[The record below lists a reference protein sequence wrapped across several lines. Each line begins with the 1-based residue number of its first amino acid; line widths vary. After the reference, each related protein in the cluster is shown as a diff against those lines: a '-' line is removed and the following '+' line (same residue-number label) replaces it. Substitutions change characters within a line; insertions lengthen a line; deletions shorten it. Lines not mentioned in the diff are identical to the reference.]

1 MIEIITNYNK
11 IINQISASEKKH
23 KDTKYKAQLIAVS
36 KTFESKKI
44 TPLLDFGHKIFGEN
58 RVQEAYEKWM
68 PLKNMYT
75 DIKLHLIGPLQ
86 SNKVNQAL
94 EVFDCIQTLDRK
106 KIAKKIHGQLLHRKD
121 SRRKSF
127 MIQINTGSEKQKS
140 GIEANIA
147 QDFLTWCKENTCLDI
162 VGLMCIPPQEE
173 PPDQHFKVLN
183 DLADK
188 LSLEHRSMGMSGD
201 FIKAIEYKATYL
213 RLGSAI
219 FGSRKKVI

>member
-11 IINQISASEKKH
+11 IINQISNSEKKH
-23 KDTKYKAQLIAVS
+23 KDTKYKAKLIAVS

-44 TPLLDFGHKIFGEN
+44 TPLLDLGHKVFGEN

-68 PLKNMYT
+68 PLKNIYT
-75 DIKLHLIGPLQ
+75 DIELHLIGPLQ

-94 EVFDCIQTLDRK
+94 EVFDCIQTLDRE
-106 KIAKKIHGQLLHRKD
+106 KIVKKIHDQLLLRKD
-121 SRRKSF
+121 LRKKSF

-140 GIEANIA
+140 GIEVNIA
-147 QDFLTWCKENTCLDI
+147 RDFLTWCRENTSLDI

-173 PPDQHFKVLN
+173 PPELHFKVLN
-183 DLADK
+183 DLADN
-188 LSLEHRSMGMSGD
+188 LLLEHRSMGMSGD
-201 FIKAIEYKATYL
+201 FIKAIEYRATYL

>member
-1 MIEIITNYNK
+1 MTEIITNYNR

-23 KDTKYKAQLIAVS
+23 NDPKYKAQLIAVS

-44 TPLLDFGHKIFGEN
+44 IPLLDSGHKIFGEN

-68 PLKNMYT
+68 PLKNTYK
-75 DIKLHLIGPLQ
+75 DIELHLIGPLQ

-106 KIAKKIHGQLLHRKD
+106 KIVKKIHDQLLLRKNL
-121 SRRKSF
+121 RKKSF
-127 MIQINTGSEKQKS
+127 MIQVNTGSEEQKS

-147 QDFLTWCKENTCLDI
+147 EDFLTWCKENTCLDI
-162 VGLMCIPPQEE
+162 VGLMCIPPQED
-173 PPDQHFKVLN
+173 PPELHFKILN

-188 LSLEHRSMGMSGD
+188 FLLEHRSMGMSGD
-201 FIKAIEYKATYL
+201 YVKAIENRATYL

-219 FGSRKKVI
+219 FGSRKKVT